1 MDWVKMRSMGFILYR
16 WKVRAGLSK
25 DEKYGID
32 WVKLK
37 KYGIDWVQMKSI
49 WLIEY
54 KWEG

>member
-1 MDWVKMRSMGFILYR
+1 MGFILYR